1 MACLSW
7 CMCVFCVCERQP
19 REREHTHKR
28 IVTDRECRW
37 RLPFDVPSQHKKQAH
52 YPNPLKAQTLVHT
65 PSYTKQAAGE
75 GVSPPFASPFPLSS
89 LQPPLQ
95 PPSLSSRSHATK
107 QPRKQPWATN
117 SPRNTTRTRS
127 TPPRGGMSA
136 FGKSTKP
143 RSRVLANPYVHLSL
157 APPSLPPSFH
167 AVVTCVL
174 QPYCIHSAYLPV
186 ILTLLLTLPP
196 SLPPLLLGLC
206 LCLRPGR
213 LQGLAKK

>member
-1 MACLSW
+1 
-7 CMCVFCVCERQP
+7 
-19 REREHTHKR
+19 
-28 IVTDRECRW
+28 
-37 RLPFDVPSQHKKQAH
+37 VPSEHKKQAH
-52 YPNPLKAQTLVHT
+52 YPSPLKAHTLVHP

-95 PPSLSSRSHATK
+95 PASFPLFTLPRNHVA
-107 QPRKQPWATN
+107 RKQPWATN

-127 TPPRGGMSA
+127 TPPRGGMNA

-143 RSRVLANPYVHLSL
+143 RSRVLANPYVNLSL
-157 APPSLPPSFH
+157 APPSLPPSLLPRRGDVCATALLHTFSIF
-167 AVVTCVL
+167 TCD
-174 QPYCIHSAYLPV
+174 PHPPPH
-186 ILTLLLTLPP
+186 PP

-213 LQGLAKK
+213 LQGPAQK